1 MKTRNLIL
9 SIVYSLIAINAS
21 FASDRASG
29 YAKAILEDKRMDAV
43 LQMAED
49 VLKSGATAGTSY
61 GEVWIRDYATFIE
74 IACRVRDADSIKKDL
89 LVFFK
94 FQGDDG
100 NIVDGYIPAEKATG
114 GYDYIKSPL
123 APEFRA
129 HKNTVETDQ
138 ETALIQAVYLYIQ
151 STGDRTILDEVI
163 GGETVLRRMEFAM
176 EFLLNHRYADKYGL
190 IWGAT
195 TVDWGDVQPGH
206 PWGVVIDE
214 STQYC
219 VDVYDN
225 AMFLIAIQNF
235 IELLDDEKPIEK
247 WQGVHDQIA
256 ENLQTHLWDKEDHK
270 YVPHRYIDGS
280 AFPEEFNEDE
290 IYYFGGTACA
300 LLAGVLQKDDYARSV
315 IEMDR
320 LRAKCGAATL
330 GLTLYPPYPAG
341 YFQNPSMRPYSYQ
354 NGGDWTWWGGRLVQA
369 AMKYDDAMTAYD
381 VLQPMLD
388 RVIANNDFYEWY
400 DIYNQPRGAKQY
412 RGSAGVLGKAILM
425 LREWAQ
431 EQTTNESR

>member
-9 SIVYSLIAINAS
+9 SLILSLITINSS
-21 FASDRASG
+21 FASSMAPG
-29 YAKAILEDKRMDAV
+29 YAKAILEDKRMDVV

-74 IACRVRDADSIKKDL
+74 IACRVRDADSIKQDL

-114 GYDYIKSPL
+114 GYDYIESPL

-138 ETALIQAVYLYIQ
+138 ETSLIQAVYLYVQ
-151 STGDRTILDEVI
+151 STGDRAILDEVI
-163 GGETVLRRMEFAM
+163 GGETVLRRMEFAL
-176 EFLLNHRYADKYGL
+176 EFLLNHRFTDKYGL
-190 IWGAT
+190 LWGAT
-195 TVDWGDVQPGH
+195 TADWGDVQPGH

-214 STQYC
+214 STKYC

-235 IELLDDEKPIEK
+235 IELLDDEKQIEK

-256 ENLQTHLWDKEDHK
+256 ENLQTHLWDQENRK

-280 AFPEEFNEDE
+280 AFNEYFNEDE
-290 IYYFGGTACA
+290 IFYFGGTTCA
-300 LLAGVLQKDDYARSV
+300 MLADALPQDELGRTILKMQELQG
-315 IEMDR
+315 
-320 LRAKCGAATL
+320 KCGAATL

-341 YFQNPSMRPYSYQ
+341 YFKNPSMRPYSYQ

-369 AMKYDDAMTAYD
+369 ICKYKDYGLAHQT
-381 VLQPMLD
+381 LGPMLD
-388 RVIANNDFYEWY
+388 RVIANDDFYEWY

-431 EQTTNESR
+431 EKTGK